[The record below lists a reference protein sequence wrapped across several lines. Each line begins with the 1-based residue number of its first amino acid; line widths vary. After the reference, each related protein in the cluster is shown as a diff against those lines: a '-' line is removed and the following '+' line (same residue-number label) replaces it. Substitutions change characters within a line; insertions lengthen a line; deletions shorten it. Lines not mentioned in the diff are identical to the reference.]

1 MLEEL
6 VLTIC
11 ILLLFHVT
19 IYYTNTDLMPWMKK
33 GPLHYF
39 FPEEDVSEL
48 DELKEQLE
56 KKINEYKNA

>member
-1 MLEEL
+1 MLKEL
-6 VLTIC
+6 TLTVG
-11 ILLLFHVT
+11 ILLLFHMTV
-19 IYYTNTDLMPWMKK
+19 YYTNTDLMPWMKT

-39 FPEEDVSEL
+39 FPEEDGTEL

>member
-6 VLTIC
+6 VLTVC
-11 ILLLFHVT
+11 ILLLFHMT

-33 GPLHYF
+33 EPLHYF
-39 FPEEDVSEL
+39 FPEEDDTEL

>member
-6 VLTIC
+6 VLTVG

-19 IYYTNTDLMPWMKK
+19 IYYTNTDLMPWIKK